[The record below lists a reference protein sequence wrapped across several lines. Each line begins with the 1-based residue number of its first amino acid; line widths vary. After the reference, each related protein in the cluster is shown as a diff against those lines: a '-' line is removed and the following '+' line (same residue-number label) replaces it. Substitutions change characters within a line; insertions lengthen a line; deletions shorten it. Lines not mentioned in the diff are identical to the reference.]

1 MKHQWRFRGNEIDYI
16 KEVLISGEGSST
28 AGNFNNEFEKLFAS
42 KVGAKYGVTFNSGT
56 STLHA
61 ALDALDVR
69 HGDEVIVPPITVIS
83 NFDVIIASNAVPV
96 FVDVDPYTFN
106 IDINDLKSKITKKTK
121 AIMPISVYGL
131 SCDLD
136 PIMEIAKE
144 NNIGVIN
151 DAAEAHGSTYKNKPI
166 GGIADITSYSTENS
180 KHITTGDGGIIT
192 TNDEELATRMRKFGS
207 LGYAAMKANEG
218 RIRLDKSVFQ
228 DPSYKRHD
236 SYGLNYRMPEVAAAV
251 GLAQTERYEEFVE
264 RRVSLGKLMR
274 EVSEDSKIVL
284 PQKKI
289 EGSKN
294 TYWTFAARLVNPEI
308 KWQDFRSKFIEFGG
322 ESIFG
327 CWALTYDEPVVEKGF
342 YKTHNPMLYNDLVF
356 SHGIC
361 PNAEKIQPQL
371 MLFPTNY
378 QKIEEGE
385 IQAEALSKTIRYYEN

>member
-96 FVDVDPYTFN
+96 
-106 IDINDLKSKITKKTK
+106 
-121 AIMPISVYGL
+121 
-131 SCDLD
+131 
-136 PIMEIAKE
+136 
-144 NNIGVIN
+144 GVIN